1 MIGQIYIGPV
11 ACNFPGHFSESD
23 VKYGN
28 FRCFTAT
35 YLGES
40 SFKALST
47 IPTVSSDF
55 EEDKTYI
62 RTLYQYV
69 PLILILQAMF
79 LRIPYFL
86 WKFGE
91 RKLGIH
97 FDVTS
102 EKDGDN
108 GKSVGIRLAVHLM
121 QWIEAR
127 SVNILSIGSFTIFH
141 CFIKLLYLASVA
153 THFGLLDHFLKKENH
168 ISFGLQVL
176 ENIRES
182 DAYFFQTSPAFPRE
196 IYLTYAKVSVHS
208 ITKQKVQCILP
219 FNSYLEQIMVVILVV
234 DDLSYC
240 FNYIRWLCY
249 FFGALRPYSR
259 SWFVKSNLLRTEL
272 ENSNEELES
281 NERQNSQFA
290 NWLGGDVIQ
299 FLQNIQDQENGCVVM
314 ETITELWR
322 IKHNIGYSTP
332 RPSNEEIHG
341 MVTSFLSY
349 VRAHI
354 NGQTERTDV

>member
-1 MIGQIYIGPV
+1 MALSSESWVDELNSRWTPVLFLVLGIFTMIGQIYIGPV

-79 LRIPYFL
+79 LRIPCFL

-102 EKDGDN
+102 GKYGDN
-108 GKSVGIRLAVHLM
+108 GKLVGIRLAVHLM

-182 DAYFFQTSPAFPRE
+182 DAYFFQNSPAFPRE
-196 IYLTYAKVSVHS
+196 IICTYAKVSVQS
-208 ITKQKVQCILP
+208 IQKQNVQCILP
-219 FNSYLEQIMVVILVV
+219 FNPYLEQIMVIIWWWMTFLIALTIFDV
-234 DDLSYC
+234 
-240 FNYIRWLCY
+240 FCY
-249 FFGALRPYSR
+249 FFGALRPNSR
-259 SWFVKSNLLRTEL
+259 SW
-272 ENSNEELES
+272 
-281 NERQNSQFA
+281 
-290 NWLGGDVIQ
+290 
-299 FLQNIQDQENGCVVM
+299 
-314 ETITELWR
+314 
-322 IKHNIGYSTP
+322 
-332 RPSNEEIHG
+332 
-341 MVTSFLSY
+341 
-349 VRAHI
+349 
-354 NGQTERTDV
+354 